1 MCRFSFCDLGKNL
14 SDLTNTV
21 ALTRHLPSN
30 QLVMTAFALSCCY
43 LVVPKKLINIPNAL
57 SFYRLLTFPVILYL
71 AIAGYEQAFAVLII
85 INLLSDVVDG
95 LLARV
100 LKQETE
106 FGARLDSIAD
116 ISTYFLVFLGIWM
129 FKRHDFAPHVF
140 SFSVFIGLLVLALLL
155 SLIKF
160 GRFPSLHLYSWKIGG
175 YIQGFFFFILFAF
188 GFYTPLYYF
197 MIVWGILA
205 FIEHIIIQLMIP
217 RMISNAKGLY
227 WVIRDKRNAGSKS

>member
-1 MCRFSFCDLGKNL
+1 M
-14 SDLTNTV
+14 
-21 ALTRHLPSN
+21 TRHLPSN
-30 QLVMTAFALSCCY
+30 QLVMTAFALTCFCK
-43 LVVPKKLINIPNAL
+43 VVPKKLINIPNAL
-57 SFYRLLTFPVILYL
+57 SFYRLLTFPAILYL
-71 AIAGYEQAFAVLII
+71 AIAGHEQAFAVLII

-95 LLARV
+95 MLARA

-116 ISTYFLVFLGIWM
+116 ISTYFLVFLGIWV
-129 FKRHDFAPHVF
+129 FKRQDFAPHVF
-140 SFSVFIGLLVLALLL
+140 SFSVFIGLLVVAILL

-188 GFYTPLYYF
+188 GFYAPLYYF

-217 RMISNAKGLY
+217 QMISNAKGLY
-227 WVIRDKRNAGSKS
+227 WVIRKEKRLKTRSRESLNS